1 MKIQNRTIGKRI
13 LAVLLSLLTVL
24 SCMTMGFTPVYA
36 LDSTAKE
43 WNGHHR
49 FSVDG
54 KDAYCIN
61 YGQASNGKFE
71 TNAVQIVVQVFCNA
85 LKRPKINN
93 FSAQKNILK
102 RTSPP
107 KITSTRVVLLY
118 FCCGM

>member
-1 MKIQNRTIGKRI
+1 MKIRNKTIGKRI
-13 LAVLLSLLTVL
+13 LAVLLSLFTVL
-24 SCMTMGFTPVYA
+24 SCMTIGFIPAYA

-54 KDAYCIN
+54 KDAYCVN

-71 TNAVQIVVQVFCNA
+71 TNAVQIVVQVFYNA
-85 LKRPKINN
+85 HKRPKINN
-93 FSAQKNILK
+93 FSAQNNSSI

-107 KITSTRVVLLY
+107 TKNTPTFLTTVQ
-118 FCCGM
+118 

>member
-61 YGQASNGKFE
+61 YGQAQMANLKQMLYKLLYKYFATLS
-71 TNAVQIVVQVFCNA
+71 NA
-85 LKRPKINN
+85 LK
-93 FSAQKNILK
+93 
-102 RTSPP
+102 
-107 KITSTRVVLLY
+107 
-118 FCCGM
+118 

>member
-24 SCMTMGFTPVYA
+24 SCMTIGFAPAYA

-54 KDAYCIN
+54 KDA
-61 YGQASNGKFE
+61 
-71 TNAVQIVVQVFCNA
+71 
-85 LKRPKINN
+85 
-93 FSAQKNILK
+93 
-102 RTSPP
+102 
-107 KITSTRVVLLY
+107 
-118 FCCGM
+118 FCCHKATRLF